1 MLVVL
6 EDGSFAQ
13 VEGVLDAIRLASR
26 NTKTISISNNNEI
39 KCFAEKLQLEV
50 EQREKMKKVKKYKFT
65 KEYFNGSNN
74 KSKRF

>member
-13 VEGVLDAIRLASR
+13 VEGVLDAIRLASK

-50 EQREKMKKVKKYKFT
+50 EQ
-65 KEYFNGSNN
+65 
-74 KSKRF
+74 